1 MPVMRKIEACSKKWG
16 APVTGR
22 AAGGTSVKT
31 TMVASDTQEEARRRR
46 TIIGKLNTSGASN
59 VNLFYL

>member
-1 MPVMRKIEACSKKWG
+1 
-16 APVTGR
+16 
-22 AAGGTSVKT
+22 
-31 TMVASDTQEEARRRR
+31 MVASDTQEEARRRR